1 MATKVKREAELRR
14 RRRLHVKRKTHRDA
28 SKLVLVVTRSARH
41 ITGQVVDLSI
51 GRTLVS
57 ASSVERVLKEQ
68 VKIAGAKLAVARQ
81 IGLILGQR
89 AVEKSI
95 SEVVFDRNGNLYH
108 GRVKALADGARESGL
123 KF

>member
-1 MATKVKREAELRR
+1 MAAKVKRQAELRR
-14 RRRLHVKRKTHRDA
+14 RRRLHVKRKTHRVS

-41 ITGQVVDLSI
+41 ITGQVVDLSV
-51 GRTLVS
+51 GQTLTS
-57 ASSVERVLKEQ
+57 ASSMERALKEQ
-68 VKIAGAKLAVARQ
+68 VKSAGAKMAVARQ